1 MAETSPPPDPPTFL
15 REHVAPRSARRV
27 AQLKAEISRL
37 QRELD
42 DRLAAA
48 ATVQLVLEGDG
59 TWYLNLRDGET
70 RVADVPDSPPIIRV
84 YQERKDWESLVRAQ
98 LADRAGLPALAPEL
112 TRSRIERLR
121 ALEGAIAFRL
131 GSTDGERMILV
142 QFGAGD
148 RAQPRCTVS
157 LRAEDALRLQA
168 GELTPQAAFMQGLVK
183 LEGDLAFAMQVGT
196 ALFL

>member
-1 MAETSPPPDPPTFL
+1 MLFFFFFFFFQAEDGIRDGRVTGVQTCALPISPDPPTFL

-27 AQLKAEISRL
+27 AQLKAEIARL

-42 DRLAAA
+42 DRLAAT

-70 RVADVPDSPPIIRV
+70 RVADVPDSPPIIRL

-121 ALEGAIAFRL
+121 ALE
-131 GSTDGERMILV
+131 
-142 QFGAGD
+142 
-148 RAQPRCTVS
+148 
-157 LRAEDALRLQA
+157 
-168 GELTPQAAFMQGLVK
+168 
-183 LEGDLAFAMQVGT
+183 
-196 ALFL
+196 

>member
-27 AQLKAEISRL
+27 AQLKAEIARL

-42 DRLAAA
+42 DRLAGA
-48 ATVQLVLEGDG
+48 ATVQLVLEGGG
-59 TWYLNLRDGET
+59 TWYLNLREGDT
-70 RVADVPDSPPIIRV
+70 RVADAPDSPPIIRL

-148 RAQPRCTVS
+148 CAQPRCTVS

-168 GELTPQAAFMQGLVK
+168 GELTPQAGLIARLLQVDGE
-183 LEGDLAFAMQVGT
+183 LPLA
-196 ALFL
+196 